1 MIPVQ
6 FDYLAPT
13 SVEEALA
20 ALGQHGDDAKILAGG
35 QSLLP
40 VLRMRLNA
48 PEVVIDLGGISSLRG
63 IRDDGDALVI
73 GAMTT
78 HHDVRDDSLVKEHA
92 LLLSKAAAEVADSQ
106 IRHRGTFGGALAHAD
121 PAGDLGAPALA
132 LGAQFV
138 IAGPGGTR
146 TVDAADFFVDLF
158 ETAIGDDEILTEVR
172 IPKHTGWGAHY
183 EKFVRVAH
191 QWPIVAVAATVKGSI
206 DEARVGLTN
215 MGSTPLRA
223 TATEQ
228 ALAGASATED
238 GVREASQLAAE
249 GTNPPSD
256 LNGAADYRQHLARVL
271 TGRAVLKAAGGCRM
285 ELSHRFTVPIG
296 VEETWAHFN
305 DIASVAEC
313 FPGAQVTEADEESF
327 SGSVKVKLG
336 PIALLY
342 NGSGT
347 FVEKDAEA
355 HRFVVD
361 AKGKDKRGNG
371 TAGAKVTVS
380 MAEAGGSTDVSVETD
395 LAITGKPAQFGR
407 GVMQDV
413 SDKLLG
419 QFVACLEQRLAGPA
433 ESSDATDSSPGA
445 ASLVGGGEPAE
456 PPVEPPRG
464 VLRSHRRPCR
474 PTPPAPPKPPPRE
487 PEALDLGSAVL
498 PVLAKSYWKQ
508 ALAAL
513 VVLVLLRR
521 LLRRS

>member
-1 MIPVQ
+1 
-6 FDYLAPT
+6 
-13 SVEEALA
+13 
-20 ALGQHGDDAKILAGG
+20 
-35 QSLLP
+35 
-40 VLRMRLNA
+40 
-48 PEVVIDLGGISSLRG
+48 
-63 IRDDGDALVI
+63 
-73 GAMTT
+73 
-78 HHDVRDDSLVKEHA
+78 
-92 LLLSKAAAEVADSQ
+92 
-106 IRHRGTFGGALAHAD
+106 
-121 PAGDLGAPALA
+121 
-132 LGAQFV
+132 
-138 IAGPGGTR
+138 
-146 TVDAADFFVDLF
+146 
-158 ETAIGDDEILTEVR
+158 
-172 IPKHTGWGAHY
+172 
-183 EKFVRVAH
+183 
-191 QWPIVAVAATVKGSI
+191 
-206 DEARVGLTN
+206 
-215 MGSTPLRA
+215 
-223 TATEQ
+223 
-228 ALAGASATED
+228 
-238 GVREASQLAAE
+238 
-249 GTNPPSD
+249 
-256 LNGAADYRQHLARVL
+256 
-271 TGRAVLKAAGGCRM
+271 M

-419 QFVACLEQRLAGPA
+419 QFVACLEQQLAGPA
-433 ESSDATDSSPGA
+433 ESSDATDSSAGA
-445 ASLVGGGEPAE
+445 AALLGGGEASDAGAAGSTK
-456 PPVEPPRG
+456 PPVDTAAGSAAQPP
-464 VLRSHRRPCR
+464 PA
-474 PTPPAPPKPPPRE
+474 PPAPPAPPKPPPRE

-508 ALAAL
+508 ALAVL